1 MFVWRSVVLQ
11 IVGRS
16 CIKAVGKG
24 LQQKTIKL
32 LVFFLWLLNS
42 LKILYNSL
50 ADHIQKFGLFC
61 DFQYS
66 FSSSWSTADLQAVV
80 SDKFVRDFNRSGTTR
95 AVVLDISKVFY
106 SVWHTCHLHKLKSY
120 QISGRVTP
128 LFCLF
133 SSN

>member
-1 MFVWRSVVLQ
+1 MFAWRNVVLQ

-42 LKILYNSL
+42 LKILYNSRNL
-50 ADHIQKFGLFC
+50 VCFVI
-61 DFQYS
+61 
-66 FSSSWSTADLQAVV
+66 SSIVSVLLDQLQIVDQEVV